1 MLCLDAGGNI
11 SQTALILKQINNVGY
26 MKGKMTVMYNSNKN
40 VRGMC
45 IIVCTLCETI
55 TLNTFAKFARNSQ

>member
-1 MLCLDAGGNI
+1 MR
-11 SQTALILKQINNVGY
+11 Y
-26 MKGKMTVMYNSNKN
+26 MKGKMIVMYNSNKN

-55 TLNTFAKFARNSQ
+55 TLNTFAKIRQKFSIGFFFLIILWKLYITSK